1 MADKIRDIE
10 AKLTEKY
17 NEQVTKGE
25 NILTTDPALL
35 NNLVEFKVLLR
46 DMSLDLKMR
55 KKDTGDKK
63 MENDIN
69 VTKMNN
75 KYNSLPKM
83 NESELHE
90 TKLKQL
96 GDLEQGLVIDKQR
109 TVMLVGM
116 TFVMMFLQVGSFLF
130 M

>member
-83 NESELHE
+83 NESEVHE